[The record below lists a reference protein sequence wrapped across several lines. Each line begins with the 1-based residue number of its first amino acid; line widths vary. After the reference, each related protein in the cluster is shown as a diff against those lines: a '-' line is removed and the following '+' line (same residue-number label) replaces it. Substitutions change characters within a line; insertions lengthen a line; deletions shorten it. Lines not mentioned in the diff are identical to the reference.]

1 MEAGTKHKA
10 HIEKK
15 NGRAPRDARP
25 IPSVLGDAGDELQQ
39 GAARILVDPPL
50 TLGFFRGDAEFDDIV
65 VTIIDSMHDI
75 FPFQRCDRN
84 ESQGKVMPRQRG
96 MKSEERRVGKE
107 WVSTGRSRWW
117 RDNTKKKY
125 SKYRVTQRTTTI
137 NRTSKTR

>member
-1 MEAGTKHKA
+1 MRISDWSSDVCSSDLRLAKMEAGTKHKA

-15 NGRAPRDARP
+15 NGRAPRDARL

-96 MKSEERRVGKE
+96 R
-107 WVSTGRSRWW
+107 
-117 RDNTKKKY
+117 
-125 SKYRVTQRTTTI
+125 
-137 NRTSKTR
+137 

>member
-1 MEAGTKHKA
+1 MRISDWSSDVCSSDLRLAKMEAGTKHKA

-50 TLGFFRGDAEFDDIV
+50 TLGFFRGDAEFDDLV
-65 VTIIDSMHDI
+65 VTIIDSMHDN

-84 ESQGKVMPRQRG
+84 KIGRASCR
-96 MKSEERRVGKE
+96 ERVCHLG
-107 WVSTGRSRWW
+107 
-117 RDNTKKKY
+117 
-125 SKYRVTQRTTTI
+125 
-137 NRTSKTR
+137 